1 MAWDAFL
8 PSLSSI
14 AARCAGRLV
23 SHHWAQLDECL
34 SETWAE
40 ALAAECLLL
49 EEAQLLSP
57 HTFEF
62 AAEGGRVQYQHPG
75 RRFVDLEAP
84 RVTPA
89 VAARAPGLAHFA
101 AVAAGSFTRR
111 LQEAAPSLQLRPEVQ
126 VKLQLTCG
134 SSGCAPCHYDTS
146 ETAPGRQVTW
156 LLYLGDWK
164 EEYGA
169 ELVLQPFLD
178 SEVKISPLFNR
189 GILFLSDRLLHY
201 TLPPTREGATFGRW
215 LLTIWLEGD
224 SVDAPLGQRWPPLL
238 QRTLAP
244 AIYSKVFLSSLERS
258 MPPGPALDA
267 LKAAQEE
274 EITSLES
281 DETFGEMLP
290 DLREA
295 ALDAIASN
303 RKRKSSGMGKEVL
316 MKLELLEAQDLCLA
330 TLEGHERLEYA
341 KGRKD
346 AGGRYFKRGW
356 FQAALERYSLT
367 AEMLTHRDDIKDNSL
382 WSQAQEVKSACELNA
397 AACLLKLE
405 KWRDVEAVCNAILRT
420 NPANEKALFRRG
432 KALLA
437 LGEADRAEKDLK
449 KVLEVNA
456 GNSEAK
462 HLLQQA
468 RKESKGTKRERN
480 VYAAMLQSE

>member
-146 ETAPGRQVTW
+146 ETAPGRQ
-156 LLYLGDWK
+156 
-164 EEYGA
+164 
-169 ELVLQPFLD
+169 
-178 SEVKISPLFNR
+178 VKISPLFNR

-367 AEMLTHRDDIKDNSL
+367 AEMLTHRDDIK
-382 WSQAQEVKSACELNA
+382 VKSACELNA